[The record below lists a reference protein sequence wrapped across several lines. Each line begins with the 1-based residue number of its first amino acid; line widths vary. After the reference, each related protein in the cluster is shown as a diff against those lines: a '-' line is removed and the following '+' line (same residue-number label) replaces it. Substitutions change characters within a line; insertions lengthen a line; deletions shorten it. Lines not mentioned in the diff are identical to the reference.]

1 MSITREQIIEAISGM
16 SVLELMELVKEL
28 EEKFGVSAASAMP
41 MPAMGMGFMPQQA
54 EAQQES
60 APEEEEKSEYSVILV
75 SSGDKKIQVIKEV
88 RAITSLALKEAKEL
102 VDNAPS
108 PLKEGISKQE
118 AEEIKKKM
126 EEAGAV
132 VEIK

>member
-54 EAQQES
+54 ETQES

>member
-54 EAQQES
+54 ETQEA